1 MASCYQYYP
10 IGNNKSQDEVADEV
24 GKEIH
29 IEVFLKKIGRLWFE
43 EILALRVL
51 TLSQY

>member
-29 IEVFLKKIGRLWFE
+29 IEVFLKKLEGFGLKRYWH
-43 EILALRVL
+43 
-51 TLSQY
+51 